1 MGRMR
6 ISVILTFLS
15 LLFSTTSW
23 GGTEYD
29 FRNTRWGMTKEEV
42 KASESEKLL
51 KEMKFDEKEVV
62 SYGFDEV
69 IIYAGKTASIN
80 VQIHY
85 CFLND
90 HLIHAAYILAEQYED
105 KTLYITVFDRLRET
119 LTEEYGSPVVNDE
132 IWLDNKYKRNWGSA
146 LEFGG
151 LYLHISW
158 GRTRTKIDLCL
169 SNNIDANIVNLMVL
183 YGSRD
188 LVHMEYF

>member
-1 MGRMR
+1 
-6 ISVILTFLS
+6 
-15 LLFSTTSW
+15 
-23 GGTEYD
+23 
-29 FRNTRWGMTKEEV
+29 MTKKAV

-51 KEMKFDEKEVV
+51 KEVNLDGKEVV
-62 SYGFDEV
+62 FYGFDEV

-105 KTLYITVFDRLRET
+105 KTLYITAFDRLRET

-146 LEFGG
+146 LEFGD
-151 LYLHISW
+151 LYLHTS
-158 GRTRTKIDLCL
+158 
-169 SNNIDANIVNLMVL
+169 
-183 YGSRD
+183 
-188 LVHMEYF
+188 